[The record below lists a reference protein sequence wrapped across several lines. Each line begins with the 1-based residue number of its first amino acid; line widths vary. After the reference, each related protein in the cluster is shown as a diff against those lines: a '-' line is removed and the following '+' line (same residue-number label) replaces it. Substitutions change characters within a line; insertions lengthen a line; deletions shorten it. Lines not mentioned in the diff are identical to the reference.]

1 MKSDTSATTVSNGK
15 ITAVE
20 TDIATITAKIS
31 NMTFSTAHFIFS
43 DLTKELLQL
52 GPVGILS
59 RIALVL
65 ENPAT
70 DI

>member
-31 NMTFSTAHFIFS
+31 NMTFSTAHLIFS